1 MKATLVVLA
10 AAGLLLGVE
19 GVRAAPAGLN
29 QIYVAGVSA
38 QADARLANA
47 GVDLPGRT
55 VKARGTLSGD
65 RLLGARVV
73 ESTGDL
79 AVDRAVEDALRRMRT
94 SPVPA
99 ELAGRDITLTLGE
112 PPIVQAKAP

>member
-19 GVRAAPAGLN
+19 GVRAAPASLN

-47 GVDLPGRT
+47 GVALPGRT
-55 VKARGTLSGD
+55 VKVRGTLSGD
-65 RLLGARVV
+65 RLVGARVV

-79 AVDRAVEDALRRMRT
+79 ATDRAVEDALRRMRT
-94 SPVPA
+94 SPVPP
-99 ELAGRDITLTLGE
+99 ELSGREITLTLGE
-112 PPIVQAKAP
+112 APIVQAKVP